1 MLKPKSI
8 FLIGSILISIIFY
21 MNACTTN
28 KAVQET
34 TAGIRL
40 ENLDKTA
47 NSGDDF
53 YQFATGGWQVLHP
66 LTGEYARYGSFDK
79 LAEDNKEQLKDLILD
94 IAAKTSPEGSV
105 EQKIADLYNLAM
117 DSVKL
122 NEEGLKPLEEDL
134 QRISNLTEKSALIH
148 MLPALMKEGIR
159 PYFNLYVGA
168 DPMNSEEHLVQT
180 YQGGIGLG
188 ERDYYMEED
197 ETSRNIREKYLE
209 LIVNLF
215 EKVGYSSEEA
225 AKSAADVMRIENRL
239 AVAAYDKLKLR
250 DPYANYNKMT
260 VDELQKL
267 VPEIEWTQFFNDF
280 GIHGLTELSVS
291 QKEQLVE
298 VGRVI
303 ATESIDAQKAY
314 LTWNVLNSATSY
326 LDDETKALSFDF
338 YGKVLSGKEEQQP
351 RWKRAISSV
360 DGALG
365 EAVGQMYVKKHFPP
379 AAKERML
386 DLVHNLQVALGER
399 IDDLEW
405 MSDDTKKNAQEKLA
419 TFHVKIGYPDSWRDY
434 SALEIKKDSY
444 WANMKRARAF
454 RTAYMLDKIGKPV
467 DKDEWLMTPQTV
479 NAYYNPT
486 TNEICFPAGI
496 LQYPFFD
503 MEADDAFNYGA
514 IGVVIGHEM
523 THGFDDQGR
532 QFDKEGNLKDWWTAE
547 DAEKFTERAQV
558 LVDFYDN
565 IEVAPGL
572 NANGQFT
579 LGENIADHGG
589 LVVSYHA
596 FEKLMQ
602 ENPLT
607 DKDGFTPAQRF
618 FIAYANVWAGN
629 IRHEEILKRTRT
641 DVHSLGK
648 WRVNGAL
655 PHIPAW
661 YDAFDIQASH
671 EMFLEPEE
679 RAQIW

>member
-40 ENLDKTA
+40 ENLDQTA

-53 YQFATGGWQVLHP
+53 YQFATGGWQELHP

-79 LAEDNKEQLKDLILD
+79 LAEDNREQLKDLILE
-94 IAAKTSPEGSV
+94 IAGKTASEGSV

-134 QRISNLTEKSALIH
+134 LRIANLTEKSELIH
-148 MLPALMKEGIR
+148 ILPALMKEGIR

-188 ERDYYMEED
+188 ERDYYLEED
-197 ETSRNIREKYLE
+197 ETSKNIREKYLE
-209 LIVNLF
+209 FIVNLF
-215 EKVGYSSEEA
+215 EKAGYTTEEA
-225 AKSAADVMRIENRL
+225 SKSAADVMRIENRL
-239 AVAAYDKLKLR
+239 ALAAYDKLKLR

-267 VPEIEWTQFFNDF
+267 VPEIEWEQFFNGF

-291 QKEQLVE
+291 QKEQLIE
-298 VGRVI
+298 VGRII

-314 LTWNVLNSATSY
+314 LSWNILNSATSY
-326 LDDETKALSFDF
+326 LDDETNALSFDF

-379 AAKERML
+379 EAKERML
-386 DLVHNLQVALGER
+386 DLVHNLQLALGER
-399 IDDLEW
+399 INDLQW

-434 SALEIKKDSY
+434 SGLEIKKDSY

-503 MEADDAFNYGA
+503 MGADDAFNYGA

-565 IEVAPGL
+565 IEVAPGI

-602 ENPLT
+602 ETPLAE
-607 DKDGFTPAQRF
+607 KDGFSPAQRF

-661 YDAFDIQASH
+661 YDAFDIQTSH
-671 EMFLEPEE
+671 AMFLEPEE